1 MPPSTESCLAAGV
14 AVSSAHLAHSARGTC
29 PDQKAQGSMTSP
41 SRRPFKSLVTVLDKG
56 RGPLPQGRPSW
67 CIGDLAH
74 HWVLLLA

>member
-1 MPPSTESCLAAGV
+1 MRPTGLCLAASV
-14 AVSSAHLAHSARGTC
+14 AVPSAHLAHTASRGAC

-41 SRRPFKSLVTVLDKG
+41 SRRPFKSLMTVLDKG
-56 RGPLPQGRPSW
+56 HGPLPQGRPSW